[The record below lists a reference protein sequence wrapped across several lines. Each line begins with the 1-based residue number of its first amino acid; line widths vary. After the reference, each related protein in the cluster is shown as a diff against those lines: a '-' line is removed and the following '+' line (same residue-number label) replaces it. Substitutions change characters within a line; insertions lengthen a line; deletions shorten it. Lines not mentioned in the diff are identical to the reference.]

1 MRKTVVLIS
10 LLFLMSCGRLQ
21 KCELT
26 VAGFDLS
33 KSYSENLDF
42 NFCGND
48 PLYFELKFSGYLEGE
63 ILLQEYYKFK
73 GNGKIDT
80 LISGDYYANEF
91 LFSYRPLGDVE
102 GDLEFKVSL
111 R

>member
-48 PLYFELKFSGYLEGE
+48 PVYYELKFSGYLKG
-63 ILLQEYYKFK
+63 KFSCK
-73 GNGKIDT
+73 YI
-80 LISGDYYANEF
+80 IS
-91 LFSYRPLGDVE
+91 LVE
-102 GDLEFKVSL
+102 MEKLTH
-111 R
+111 